1 MSATVKTHRMLNL
14 KFRQNTPARVLREV
28 RSKYAQYIDDS
39 EDLVE
44 YGKTELHE
52 QISSSMSPGQ
62 KLRELRIV
70 TGRTLQ
76 SLADEIGVTAQRVHA
91 YEAGTYGI
99 SKSVAKKLAA
109 IFGVNVSVFI

>member
-1 MSATVKTHRMLNL
+1 MSAVVKTHHMLNL
-14 KFRQNTPARVLREV
+14 KFRRSTPARVLREV
-28 RSKYAQYIDDS
+28 RNRYAQYIDDS
-39 EDLVE
+39 EELVD

-52 QISSSMSPGQ
+52 QISSSMSPGL

-76 SLADEIGVTAQRVHA
+76 ALADEIGVTPQRVHA

-99 SKSVAKKLAA
+99 SKAIAKKLAA
-109 IFGVNVSVFI
+109 VFGVSVSTFI

>member
-1 MSATVKTHRMLNL
+1 MSGVVKTHRILNL
-14 KFRQNTPARVLREV
+14 TFRKNTPARVLREV
-28 RSKYAQYIDDS
+28 RTRYAQYIDES
-39 EDLVE
+39 EDVVE
-44 YGKTELHE
+44 YGNTELHK
-52 QISSSMSPGQ
+52 QISSSMPPGL

-76 SLADEIGVTAQRVHA
+76 ALADEIGVTAQRVHA

-99 SKSVAKKLAA
+99 SKTVAKKLAT